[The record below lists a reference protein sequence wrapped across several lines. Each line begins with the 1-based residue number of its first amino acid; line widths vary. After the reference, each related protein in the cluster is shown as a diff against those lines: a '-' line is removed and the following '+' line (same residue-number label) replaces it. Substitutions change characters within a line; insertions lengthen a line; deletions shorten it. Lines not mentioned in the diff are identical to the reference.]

1 MSPMPQWMTDR
12 ERSSS
17 GLRADDERLRLV
29 AAEDEACLEFIYTR
43 CRPFDVWLHS
53 SSTHSQT
60 ALANTLYNRLHSN
73 TCNSHTLPHTPT
85 HALTPESHIPAI
97 SSNQRVLQPD
107 STSPPQTPNQQHPPS
122 HSEMCIRVVERFAV
136 CNCVY
141 YVHGV
146 DQCGAYGRRGH
157 EIEDRNVPVGHTCPE
172 HAAQGYQHGRMPV
185 PSGDRHMGVLPD
197 TFGSSGSSY
206 SYGGYHSSG
215 SHR

>member
-1 MSPMPQWMTDR
+1 MFGFTLHPHT
-12 ERSSS
+12 
-17 GLRADDERLRLV
+17 ARL
-29 AAEDEACLEFIYTR
+29 
-43 CRPFDVWLHS
+43 
-53 SSTHSQT
+53 HSQT
-60 ALANTLYNRLHSN
+60 HSTTDSTPTPATPTL
-73 TCNSHTLPHTPT
+73 SHTLPHTLSLPN
-85 HALTPESHIPAI
+85 HIYQPSPAI
-97 SSNQRVLQPD
+97 NECFSPTQPP
-107 STSPPQTPNQQHPPS
+107 PPQTPNQQHPPS